1 MNKIAKMTKIRAWAD
16 QVEEWRR
23 SGITQA
29 AWARAHGMSRDT
41 FKYRKRQVEEYALSI
56 MKGEQE
62 IPACVLKRTESE
74 VTHVIQQEDIVPFP
88 EDTVSTELV
97 RLPLQSFNK
106 ENDEAKY
113 TIEICL
119 STCTVRATNDA
130 SDYLLRSVLKELR
143 YA

>member
-1 MNKIAKMTKIRAWAD
+1 MNEIAKMTKIRAWAD

-62 IPACVLKRTESE
+62 IPAGVLKRTESE
-74 VTHVIQQEDIVPFP
+74 VTHVIQQEDIVHR
-88 EDTVSTELV
+88 T
-97 RLPLQSFNK
+97 
-106 ENDEAKY
+106 
-113 TIEICL
+113 
-119 STCTVRATNDA
+119 
-130 SDYLLRSVLKELR
+130 SDK
-143 YA
+143 